1 MARVVLDSSAWI
13 HLERQRG
20 PLPGFTESDQAIMAP
35 AALAELLVAGQI
47 STRSVQARNA
57 TLKFVKDALQVAEFV
72 PADQLTSE
80 IFANLKAFS
89 RDQGRPRGVNDL
101 WIAATAIRA
110 DAELLTLDNGAYFED
125 LPGLILRR

>member
-13 HLERQRG
+13 YLERQRG
-20 PLPGFTESDQAIMAP
+20 PLPGFTESDQAIMAA
-35 AALAELLVAGQI
+35 AALAELLVAGQLP
-47 STRSVQARNA
+47 TRSIAARNA
-57 TLKFVKDALQVAEFV
+57 TLKFVKDAMKVAEFV
-72 PADQLTSE
+72 PVDQLTSE
-80 IFANLKAFS
+80 IFAELKAFS